1 MTDVR
6 YIAYETLLLA
16 SDGTYTGNLV
26 KDVLDKYSYLDS
38 LDKNFLKRLIE
49 GTIERR
55 ITIDHVLDL
64 YSKVPVRKMKKQV
77 RCLLR
82 MGTYQLLYMDSVS
95 DFAAVDET
103 VKLIKKTGLY
113 NLSGFVNAVLRN
125 ISKNKADIKWPDRES
140 EPVKYMS
147 VMYSCPEWIVDML
160 ISEQGAEA
168 AETLLKLSVSVRPVT
183 ARVNTS
189 KTTVDEALSQCS
201 GSVSSVYENAI
212 ILRDVGNIPEI
223 PAFANGNICIQ
234 DISSMLVCALS
245 GIREDDTV
253 LDMCAAP
260 GGKSM
265 HAADIATTGTVV
277 SCDVSDKKIALIK
290 ENIQRCGFN
299 NVTTRVADASVYDP
313 ASDCGYDVVIAD
325 VPCSGL
331 GVMGRKNDIKY
342 NITKEAVN
350 ELAKLQKKILKNAAA
365 YVKPGGTLM
374 FSTCTCTHAEND
386 DNVEFLVKECGM
398 TPVDIYPDLPDA
410 LKCDSAR
417 QGYIQ
422 LYGMD
427 GLTDGFFIAKFK
439 R

>member
-1 MTDVR
+1 M
-6 YIAYETLLLA
+6 A

-55 ITIDHVLDL
+55 ITLDHVLDL

-113 NLSGFVNAVLRN
+113 NLSGFVNAVLRS
-125 ISKNKADIKWPDRES
+125 ISKNAHNIKWPDREKD
-140 EPVKYMS
+140 PVKYMS

-160 ISEQGAEA
+160 ISEQGARA

-189 KTTVDEALSQCS
+189 RTTVEEALTQCS

-212 ILRDVGNIPEI
+212 VLSDAGNIPEI

-245 GIREDDTV
+245 GIGEDDTV

-265 HAADIATTGTVV
+265 HAADIATKGKII
-277 SCDVSDKKIALIK
+277 SCDVSDNKISLIK
-290 ENIQRCGFN
+290 ENIQRCGFT
-299 NVTTRVADASVYDP
+299 NVTTRIADASVYD
-313 ASDCGYDVVIAD
+313 SGYDSAFDVVIAD

-342 NITKEAVN
+342 NITKGSID
-350 ELAKLQKKILKNAAA
+350 ELAKLQKKILKNAAS
-365 YVKPGGTLM
+365 YVRPGGTLM

-386 DNVEFLVKECGM
+386 DNVRFLVKECGM
-398 TPVDIYPDLPDA
+398 KPADLYQLLPDA
-410 LKCDSAR
+410 LKCESAR

-422 LYGMD
+422 LYGTD
-427 GLTDGFFIAKFK
+427 GITDGFFIAKFV